1 MAKVAFFGIPAHGHT
16 NPSLPVVR
24 ELVRRGESVTYY
36 SNEEFR
42 DAIEST
48 GARFR
53 AYDPPVGKDFTTE
66 SAGSL
71 LLIAMLAET
80 TLEMLPRLVEDL
92 KKDPVDYAIHD
103 SVCPWG
109 RYAAQL
115 LGLPSVCSTTT
126 FALALEVFR
135 PDNFLGRIWNL
146 FKTVVENFPYLARI
160 RRAQNVLER
169 NYGIRSGHFIE
180 FVSNPAP
187 LTIVYTSRE
196 VQPRQELFGPNYL
209 FVGPSIA
216 GREADAEFAREM
228 GDGPVIYISLGT
240 IFNEKTEFYRV
251 CMDALGGMKQ
261 RVVLS
266 IGRKT
271 DVAGL
276 GPLPANFLVR
286 NWVPQLQVLSKAG
299 LFLTRA
305 GANSVHESLLN
316 GVPMLLFPE
325 ISEQRMVAKQ
335 IAKLGAGVILSEAVT
350 PKELRRQVERVLG
363 TASFRQAAERLSPS
377 LRNSGGHTRAAE
389 SILKYSRGE
398 N

>member
-196 VQPRQELFGPNYL
+196 VQPRQELSSRPWSALRGRCCPCRHRAGCADRPDHRDRRIRVRKQADHCSRDRSGRAQRRRRVRP
-209 FVGPSIA
+209 VGARSGHRRGRARPDAA
-216 GREADAEFAREM
+216 GRWLRDGRPAAR
-228 GDGPVIYISLGT
+228 PVLGS
-240 IFNEKTEFYRV
+240 
-251 CMDALGGMKQ
+251 G
-261 RVVLS
+261 
-266 IGRKT
+266 
-271 DVAGL
+271 
-276 GPLPANFLVR
+276 
-286 NWVPQLQVLSKAG
+286 
-299 LFLTRA
+299 RA
-305 GANSVHESLLN
+305 GGRALD
-316 GVPMLLFPE
+316 
-325 ISEQRMVAKQ
+325 QR
-335 IAKLGAGVILSEAVT
+335 
-350 PKELRRQVERVLG
+350 
-363 TASFRQAAERLSPS
+363 
-377 LRNSGGHTRAAE
+377 SGGAR
-389 SILKYSRGE
+389 
-398 N
+398 